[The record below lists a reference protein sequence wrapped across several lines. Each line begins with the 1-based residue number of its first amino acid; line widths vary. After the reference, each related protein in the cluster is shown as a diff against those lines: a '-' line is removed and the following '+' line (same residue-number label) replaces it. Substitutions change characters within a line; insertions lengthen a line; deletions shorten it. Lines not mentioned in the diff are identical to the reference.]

1 MALADLPLE
10 HCVLQRLRR
19 GEGAKHV
26 GDLRA
31 RLPHPFSDL
40 LLREVVRLHKELVSA
55 RGLDRVE
62 VGALEILHERELETV
77 THVVPNDGRDGR
89 LARDARRQHATV
101 AGHELVGVAL
111 PRNHYWLQHAVPGYR
126 CRELGDAVGV
136 EIGARLLRIGADP
149 LERDVRRSD
158 RLEGRR

>member
-1 MALADLPLE
+1 MALGDLPLL
-10 HCVLQRLRR
+10 HRVL
-19 GEGAKHV
+19 E
-26 GDLRA
+26 DLRGLKRA
-31 RLPHPFSDL
+31 QRVRDGGTRLAEPLREL
-40 LLREVVRLHKELVSA
+40 LLGEVIRFHEELVGA
-55 RGLDRVE
+55 GGLDRVE
-62 VGALEILHERELETV
+62 VRALEILHERELETV
-77 THVVPNDGRDGR
+77 THVVPNDGGDGR

-101 AGHELVGVAL
+101 TGHELVGVTL
-111 PRNHYWLQHAVPGYR
+111 PRNHYWLQHTVPGYR